1 MGLAVPGCERFR
13 GMPIRSVPLVIG
25 LLIMLNV
32 AAEEG
37 DSIVSGGN
45 TEERELLIE
54 ESDHRETGGQPFQIH
69 DFLIH
74 LCLF

>member
-1 MGLAVPGCERFR
+1 M
-13 GMPIRSVPLVIG
+13 IG

-54 ESDHRETGGQPFQIH
+54 ESDHRETGDQPFQIH
-69 DFLIH
+69 DFLIY